1 MMRNREILSA
11 VFILLCLLTSCS
23 SLSGSDHIDF
33 EVESRNSQNASY
45 FLPLGDRSI
54 GFSHIEAHDGFY
66 YYKII
71 LKGWPKAEETTL
83 EQKSD
88 DIVFSYSYTDSDN
101 NNEDTLF
108 SFRSKQEFPL
118 DNFVVK
124 INGDKY
130 NNDSIKY
137 TFGFE

>member
-1 MMRNREILSA
+1 MRSREIITV

-23 SLSGSDHIDF
+23 SLSGSDQIDF
-33 EVESRNSQNASY
+33 VVESSNSQNASY

-118 DNFVVK
+118 DNLVVK